1 MRTYWLPLVASAL
14 LFGCSSDTKKNPRPD
29 AGTIPDSSVVTDL
42 AVTPDGAVLT
52 DSAVSDGPVIK
63 PDSTTTDSAPPAD
76 TLAADFTASTFKI
89 VISEIMA
96 NPAKVIDSLGEW
108 LELHNP
114 TAAPIDIGGWRIADE
129 GSDSHVIS
137 GSLVIPAGGY
147 VVLALSTD
155 TSKNGGAAASYEVK
169 NFLLANSAD
178 EIVLFDGSGGLV
190 DRVAYTSSWKIPA
203 GSSLQLIDPALD
215 NNDRANW
222 CVAAS
227 PWASG
232 SDNGTPEAKNN
243 CGAASDAGVPD
254 ASPADAGAADAAPA
268 DATAVDA
275 AATDSAAADAASSD

>member
-1 MRTYWLPLVASAL
+1 MQQRHQE
-14 LFGCSSDTKKNPRPD
+14 NPRPD

-155 TSKNGGAAASYEVK
+155 TSKMAALQRATRSK
-169 NFLLANSAD
+169 
-178 EIVLFDGSGGLV
+178 
-190 DRVAYTSSWKIPA
+190 TSCWQTPPMRSC
-203 GSSLQLIDPALD
+203 SS
-215 NNDRANW
+215 
-222 CVAAS
+222 
-227 PWASG
+227 
-232 SDNGTPEAKNN
+232 T
-243 CGAASDAGVPD
+243 
-254 ASPADAGAADAAPA
+254 
-268 DATAVDA
+268 
-275 AATDSAAADAASSD
+275 AAADSSIASPTPQAGRFPRAPRCS